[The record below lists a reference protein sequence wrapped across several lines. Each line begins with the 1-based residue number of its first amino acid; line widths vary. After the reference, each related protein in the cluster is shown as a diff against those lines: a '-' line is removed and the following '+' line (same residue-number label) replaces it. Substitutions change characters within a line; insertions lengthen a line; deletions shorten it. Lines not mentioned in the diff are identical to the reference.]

1 MRKSRQKRLLLILIP
16 AVVLLTALAAAFI
29 VQRGGASRKDSA
41 DYLQLFTQAYTLV
54 KSRYVEKV
62 DSKKLIDGAI
72 NGMLAALDPHS
83 SYMPPT
89 AFKETKIHLTGSFGG
104 VGIELGTW
112 DGKLTVIA
120 PIEDTPAFRAGIKGG
135 DHIWKI
141 DGKPTRGMNI
151 NAAVSLMR
159 GQKDTKVTL
168 VILREGTAK
177 PLVVPLVRDVI
188 QMKSLQ
194 SRTIEPG
201 YGYVRISQFQQRTG
215 EELAAALEKLRRDNT
230 GSLHG
235 LILDLRNNP
244 GGLLDQAVQVANLFI
259 PASADGGLI
268 VYTKGRQ
275 DSSKMTFYSSFGEKE
290 PPYPIVVLINGGSAS
305 ASEIVAG
312 ALQDQRR
319 AVIMGTQSFGK
330 GSVQTM
336 FPLRDNSGI
345 FLTTARY
352 YTPSGRSIQA
362 KGITPDIVVGQLVLA
377 TGGKKERQELH
388 EWNLENHMKPAGKSG
403 KEQQALPQARK
414 SGDPQQDYQLFRA
427 LELLKGWEVMGKI
440 ATPPSG
446 E

>member
-1 MRKSRQKRLLLILIP
+1 MRKSRKKRLLSILIP
-16 AVVLLTALAAAFI
+16 AVILLAALAAAI
-29 VQRGGASRKDSA
+29 IMQRGGASRRDSA
-41 DYLQLFTQAYTLV
+41 DNLQLFAQVYTMV
-54 KSRYVEKV
+54 KARYVEEV
-62 DSKKLIDGAI
+62 DGKKLINGAI
-72 NGMLAALDPHS
+72 TGMLAALDPHS
-83 SYMPPT
+83 SYMPPA
-89 AFKETKIHLTGSFGG
+89 AFKETRIHLSGSFGG
-104 VGIELGTW
+104 VGIELGTK

-120 PIEDTPAFRAGIKGG
+120 PIEDTPAFRAGIKAG

-151 NAAVSLMR
+151 NAAVGLMR

-168 VILREGTAK
+168 VILREGKAT
-177 PLVVPLVRDVI
+177 PLVYPLVRDTI

-215 EELAAALEKLRRDNT
+215 AELAAALEKLRRDNA

-244 GGLLDQAVQVANLFI
+244 GGLLDQAVEVANRFI
-259 PASADGGLI
+259 PASTDGGLI

-275 DSSKMTFYSSFGEKE
+275 DSSKMTFYASFGEKE
-290 PPYPIVVLINGGSAS
+290 PPYPMVVLINGGSAS

-319 AVIMGTQSFGK
+319 AVILGTQSFGK

-362 KGITPDIVVGQLVLA
+362 KGITPDIVVGQLALA
-377 TGGKKERQELH
+377 AGEKKGRQEFH
-388 EWNLENHMKPAGKSG
+388 EWNLENHIKPARKSG
-403 KEQQALPQARK
+403 EKQQALPQTRTA
-414 SGDPQQDYQLFRA
+414 GGLQQDYQLYRA

-440 ATPPSG
+440 AG
-446 E
+446 VK